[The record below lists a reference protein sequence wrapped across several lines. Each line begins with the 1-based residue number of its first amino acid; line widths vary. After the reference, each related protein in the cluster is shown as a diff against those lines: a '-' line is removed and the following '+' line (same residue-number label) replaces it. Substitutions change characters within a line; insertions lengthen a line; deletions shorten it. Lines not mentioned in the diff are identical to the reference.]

1 MRDLKLSP
9 FRKTNPIE
17 EVFGRYGAADYKGT
31 LEQLQRKRFMAGGKL
46 ALTPCDCD
54 ICNVPF

>member
-17 EVFGRYGAADYKGT
+17 EVFGRYGAADYKVT

-54 ICNVPF
+54 M